1 MPLLN
6 LVHIN
11 LHVSDLD
18 RSIDFYERLGF
29 SVMHDLGRNAPRPMQ
44 AVEVSPLSQHGGGMV
59 RGAVMSLGDDPRCA
73 TKIELIQYVDPAPT
87 ARPLKPNHEVGVHR
101 IAIRVKDIDATV
113 ADLRATGI
121 AIPSGPHEVRTMGG
135 RQRYVLF
142 PDPDETMLELIE
154 LYRA

>member
-29 SVMHDLGRNAPRPMQ
+29 TVMHDLGRNEAKAMQ

-59 RGAVMSLGDDPRCA
+59 RGVVMSLGDDPRCS

-87 ARPLKPNHEVGVHR
+87 ARPFKPNHEVGVHR
-101 IAIRVKDIDATV
+101 VAIRVKDIHGTV
-113 ADLRATGI
+113 ADLRAKGI
-121 AIPSGPHEVRTMGG
+121 VIPSGPHEIYTMGG
-135 RQRYVLF
+135 TQRYVLF

-154 LYRA
+154 LSRD